1 MKLKLCIQIILLL
14 ITHSVFTQ
22 SQPGSPG
29 YSPLPAKIVSEDF
42 KSSTKPKDKDELS
55 ISDFSE
61 SIRSEVLNI
70 YANYEIDS
78 LGVFDSHGDFRP
90 VNSKF
95 MDLYLIYEYKY
106 RVSMDD
112 VKNINKL
119 IPKILSNT
127 RDQLMTIRLTT
138 YSFVKGKVK
147 SRKIAKKYFQ
157 YAIEDG
163 SLLIDIEHSQ
173 LTDSYIDIDILIK
186 SRDFITLDPILTDG
200 KYFSRSLK
208 SSLPSFLLY
217 SFPGVEDGYKL
228 VSTSESYF
236 KVLELDRESKD
247 WDSVTK
253 EHSVV
258 VNNKSWLIN
267 QDNGHIKPI
276 ELNGIDPT
284 FHIDMGF
291 NMIDILK

>member
-1 MKLKLCIQIILLL
+1 
-14 ITHSVFTQ
+14 
-22 SQPGSPG
+22 
-29 YSPLPAKIVSEDF
+29 VSEDF

-61 SIRSEVLNI
+61 SIPSEVLNI

-90 VNSKF
+90 VDSKF

-112 VKNINKL
+112 VNNINKL

-127 RDQLMTIRLTT
+127 SDQLMTIRLTS

-147 SRKIAKKYFQ
+147 SRKITKKYFQ

-186 SRDFITLDPILTDG
+186 SRDFITLDPVLTDG

>member
-1 MKLKLCIQIILLL
+1 MKMKLYLQIILLL

-22 SQPGSPG
+22 SRPGTPG
-29 YSPLPAKIVSEDF
+29 YSPLPAKIVTEDF
-42 KSSTKPKDKDELS
+42 KSSTKPEDKDELS
-55 ISDFSE
+55 ISDFAE
-61 SIRSEVLNI
+61 SVNSEVLNI
-70 YANYEIDS
+70 YANYEMDS

-90 VNSKF
+90 IDSKF
-95 MDLYLIYEYKY
+95 MDLYLVYEYKY

-119 IPKILSNT
+119 IPKILANK
-127 RDQLMTIRLTT
+127 RDQLMKIRLTS
-138 YSFVKGKVK
+138 YSFLKGKVK
-147 SRKIAKKYFQ
+147 SQKISKKYFQ

-163 SLLIDIEHSQ
+163 SLVIDIDNSQ
-173 LTDSYIDIDILIK
+173 LSGSYIDIDILIK
-186 SRDFITLDPILTDG
+186 SRDFVTLNPILTDG

-208 SSLPSFLLY
+208 CSLPSFLLY

-228 VSTSESYF
+228 VSTSESNF
-236 KVLELDRESKD
+236 RVLELNRESTD

-253 EHSVV
+253 EHSII
-258 VNNKSWLIN
+258 VNNKSWMII
-267 QDNGHIKPI
+267 QDVDHIKPI
-276 ELNGIDPT
+276 ELNGIDPS